1 MTLAELFSSF
11 RRPQSVRQAL
21 LWGVLT
27 VVLIGFVAGLATVGY
42 LLQDL
47 PPITGLHEYQPSL
60 VTRVYSADKQV
71 IGQFFVE
78 RRILVPLE
86 KIPRYLVNAVV
97 AIEDSRFFEHRGL
110 DFVGIARA
118 AITNLVS
125 GKIRQGASTIT
136 QQLARSLF
144 LSPKRDY
151 ERKAK
156 EALLALKMEQVL
168 GKEQILELY
177 LNQIYFGHGAY
188 GVQSAAQ
195 TYFGKEVGQLT
206 VAEAAYLAGLPKGP
220 ADYSPYYHPEA
231 SKKRQATVLRRMVE
245 ERFITTAE
253 AETAMAEAVAFRRQT
268 RDEPAPY
275 FVENVR
281 QRLMATYGEAM
292 VYKGGLQVYTTLSL
306 PEQQVATTVLLEG
319 LRQLDKRQGYR
330 GPLRRGVSPDEFSAK
345 LVGSGASA
353 DPALRP
359 GEIIEAV
366 VSKVGKDGLT
376 VLARGLTGRIAADD
390 VMWARRKLKGPD
402 PVKNVKDTG
411 VKTPGE
417 LFKVG
422 DVIEVSL
429 KKMVGDVAQMTLEQT
444 PLVEG
449 AMLSLDPRTGAVRT
463 MIGGYDFLRSEYN
476 RATAA
481 RRQPGSAFKPMIYA
495 AAINQGLSPG
505 TPIVD
510 SGVVYN
516 ENDPDLVWRH
526 ENYDQKFEGLIT
538 LRESLAQSR
547 NAATVRLLEK
557 IGINPVLDL
566 AQNLGVTSP
575 LASDL
580 TLALGSSGVTLQ
592 ELTAAYGTFF
602 NQGIRLEPYTVESV
616 LDSNGQVLEMHVP
629 EPRSVMSK
637 ESAYLIANM
646 MEDVIQR
653 GTGQAAKGM
662 GRPLAG
668 KTGTTN
674 DFTDAWFVGGAPNL
688 DEVHEGRA
696 GVFTGDALHHAGRDR
711 GGQDRPRHRP
721 AGAGWVGS
729 RHRRGV
735 SQGDRGDEARRNE
748 ILALAVLP
756 IRPDVARKKGTGR
769 RGRVA
774 CPLFCLAVGV
784 LVLFVPGH
792 LDGFENFLVGLPH
805 IADEPRNFGH
815 PPMEIGEPDRQRIG
829 VGVPLH
835 ELKRDLFGVIP
846 V

>member
-253 AETAMAEAVAFRRQT
+253 AETAMAEDVAFRRQT

-275 FVENVR
+275 FVEHVR

-353 DPALRP
+353 DPPLRP

-390 VMWARRKLKGPD
+390 VMWARRRLKGPD
-402 PVKNVKDTG
+402 PVKHVKDTG
-411 VKTPGE
+411 AKTPVE

-476 RATAA
+476 RATSA

-495 AAINQGLSPG
+495 AAINEGLSPG

-516 ENDPDLVWRH
+516 ENDPDLVWRP

-602 NQGIRLEPYTVESV
+602 NQGIRLEPYTIESV

-653 GTGQAAKGM
+653 GTGQAAKG
-662 GRPLAG
+662 
-668 KTGTTN
+668 
-674 DFTDAWFVGGAPNL
+674 
-688 DEVHEGRA
+688 
-696 GVFTGDALHHAGRDR
+696 
-711 GGQDRPRHRP
+711 
-721 AGAGWVGS
+721 
-729 RHRRGV
+729 
-735 SQGDRGDEARRNE
+735 
-748 ILALAVLP
+748 
-756 IRPDVARKKGTGR
+756 
-769 RGRVA
+769 
-774 CPLFCLAVGV
+774 
-784 LVLFVPGH
+784 
-792 LDGFENFLVGLPH
+792 
-805 IADEPRNFGH
+805 
-815 PPMEIGEPDRQRIG
+815 
-829 VGVPLH
+829 
-835 ELKRDLFGVIP
+835 
-846 V
+846 

>member
-1 MTLAELFSSF
+1 MGHPCARSGMSLAELFSSF
-11 RRPQSVRQAL
+11 QRPQSVWKAM
-21 LWGVLT
+21 LWGVVT
-27 VVLIGFVAGLATVGY
+27 VVLFRSLAGLATVGY
-42 LLQDL
+42 LLHDL
-47 PPITGLHEYQPSL
+47 PPITGRHEYQPSL
-60 VTRVYSADKQV
+60 VTRVYSSDKQV

-86 KIPRYLVNAVV
+86 KIPRHFVNAVV

-110 DFVGIARA
+110 DFIGIARA
-118 AITNLVS
+118 AITNLLS

-144 LSPKRDY
+144 LSPKRDF

-156 EALLALKMEQVL
+156 EALLALKMEQIL

-188 GVQSAAQ
+188 GVQAAAQ
-195 TYFGKEVGQLT
+195 TYYGKDVGQVTL
-206 VAEAAYLAGLPKGP
+206 AEAAYLAGLPKGP

-245 ERFITTAE
+245 ERFITPAE
-253 AETAMAEAVAFRRQT
+253 AEGATAEDVPFRRQT

-275 FVENVR
+275 FVEHIR

-306 PEQQVATTVLLEG
+306 PEQQVATAVLQEG

-330 GPLRRGVSPDEFSAK
+330 GPLRRGVSPDEFSTK
-345 LVGSGASA
+345 RVSSGASA
-353 DPALRP
+353 DAPLRP

-366 VSKVGKDGLT
+366 VAKVGKDELT
-376 VLARGLTGRIAADD
+376 VLARGLTGRIAAGDL
-390 VMWARRKLKGPD
+390 MWARRRLKGPD
-402 PVKNVKDTG
+402 PIKHVKDTG
-411 VKTPGE
+411 AKTPGE

-449 AMLSLDPRTGAVRT
+449 ALLSLDPRTGAVRA

-476 RATAA
+476 RATSA

-495 AAINQGLSPG
+495 AALNQGLSPG

-516 ENDPDLVWRH
+516 ENDPDLVWRP

-538 LRESLAQSR
+538 LRQSLAQSR
-547 NAATVRLLEK
+547 NAATVRLPEK
-557 IGINPVLDL
+557 IVINPVLDL
-566 AQNLGVTSP
+566 AQNLGITAP
-575 LASDL
+575 LANDL

-602 NQGIRLEPYTVESV
+602 NQGIRLEPYTIESV

-629 EPRSVMSK
+629 DPRAVMTK

-653 GTGQAAKGM
+653 GTGQAAKDM
-662 GRPLAG
+662 GRTLAG

-674 DFTDAWFVGGAPNL
+674 DSTAAWIV
-688 DEVHEGRA
+688 
-696 GVFTGDALHHAGRDR
+696 GRD
-711 GGQDRPRHRP
+711 
-721 AGAGWVGS
+721 
-729 RHRRGV
+729 
-735 SQGDRGDEARRNE
+735 
-748 ILALAVLP
+748 
-756 IRPDVARKKGTGR
+756 
-769 RGRVA
+769 
-774 CPLFCLAVGV
+774 
-784 LVLFVPGH
+784 
-792 LDGFENFLVGLPH
+792 
-805 IADEPRNFGH
+805 
-815 PPMEIGEPDRQRIG
+815 
-829 VGVPLH
+829 
-835 ELKRDLFGVIP
+835 
-846 V
+846 

>member
-1 MTLAELFSSF
+1 MTFAERFSQLLQHLLRNLLQ
-11 RRPQSVRQAL
+11 RRQSVWKAL
-21 LWGVLT
+21 LWGAVT
-27 VVLIGFVAGLATVGY
+27 VVVIGFVAGLVTVGY

-78 RRILVPLE
+78 RRILVPLD
-86 KIPRYLVNAVV
+86 KIPRQLVNALV

-118 AITNLVS
+118 AITNLAS

-144 LSPKRDY
+144 LSPKRDF

-156 EALLALKMEQVL
+156 EALLALKMEQIL

-188 GVQSAAQ
+188 GVQSAAH
-195 TYFGKEVGQLT
+195 TYFGKDVGEITL
-206 VAEAAYLAGLPKGP
+206 AEAAYLAGLPKGP
-220 ADYSPYYHPEA
+220 ADYSPYYHPDA

-253 AETAMAEAVAFRRQT
+253 ADAATAAEVQFKRLT

-275 FVENVR
+275 FVEHIR

-306 PEQQVATTVLLEG
+306 PEQQTATTILEQG
-319 LRQLDKRQGYR
+319 LRELDKRQGYR
-330 GPLRRGVSPDEFSAK
+330 GPLRRSASPGEFSVK
-345 LVGSGASA
+345 RVNSGASA
-353 DPALRP
+353 DAASRP
-359 GEIIEAV
+359 GGIIEAV
-366 VSKVGKDGLT
+366 VTRVEKDGLT
-376 VLARGLTGRIAADD
+376 VLARGLTGQIATDD
-390 VMWARRKLKGPD
+390 LIWARRRLKGPD
-402 PVKNVKDTG
+402 PIKHVKDTG
-411 VKTPGE
+411 AKTPDE
-417 LFKVG
+417 LFNIG
-422 DVIEVSL
+422 DVIEVRV
-429 KKMVGDVAQMTLEQT
+429 KKMVGNVAQMTLEQT

-449 AMLSLDPRTGAVRT
+449 ALLSLDPRTGAVRV
-463 MIGGYDFLRSEYN
+463 MIGGYDFQRSEYN
-476 RATAA
+476 RATSA

-495 AAINQGLSPG
+495 AAVNQGLSPG

-516 ENDPDLVWRH
+516 ENDADLVWRP
-526 ENYDQKFEGLIT
+526 ENYDQQFYGLST
-538 LRESLAQSR
+538 LRESLVHSR

-557 IGINPVLDL
+557 ISIPPVLDL
-566 AQNLGVTSP
+566 ARNLGITSP
-575 LASDL
+575 LANDL

-602 NQGIRLEPYTVESV
+602 NQGIRLEPYTIESV
-616 LDSNGQVLEMHVP
+616 LDANDKVLETHVP
-629 EPRSVMSK
+629 DPRAVMTK
-637 ESAYLIANM
+637 ESAYLITNM

-653 GTGQAAKGM
+653 GTAQAAKDM

-688 DEVHEGRA
+688 VT
-696 GVFTGDALHHAGRDR
+696 GV
-711 GGQDRPRHRP
+711 
-721 AGAGWVGS
+721 WVGFDEI
-729 RHRRGV
+729 RTL
-735 SQGDRGDEARRNE
+735 GDRETGSRAALPIWMNYMT
-748 ILALAVLP
+748 LALESLP
-756 IRPDVARKKGTGR
+756 VVPFTMPDGIVEVTIDPATGLLAPEGLDQAMVEVYVKGT
-769 RGRVA
+769 
-774 CPLFCLAVGV
+774 
-784 LVLFVPGH
+784 
-792 LDGFENFLVGLPH
+792 
-805 IADEPRNFGH
+805 EPTKHAEMKSSPSQFFKFDQ
-815 PPMEIGEPDRQRIG
+815 M
-829 VGVPLH
+829 
-835 ELKRDLFGVIP
+835 
-846 V
+846 

>member
-60 VTRVYSADKQV
+60 VSRVYSADKQV

-275 FVENVR
+275 FVEHVR

-353 DPALRP
+353 DPPLRP

-390 VMWARRKLKGPD
+390 VMWARRRLKGPD
-402 PVKNVKDTG
+402 PTKHVKDTG
-411 VKTPGE
+411 AKTPVE

-476 RATAA
+476 RATSA

-516 ENDPDLVWRH
+516 ENDPDLVWRP

-688 DEVHEGRA
+688 VT
-696 GVFTGDALHHAGRDR
+696 GV
-711 GGQDRPRHRP
+711 
-721 AGAGWVGS
+721 WVGFDEI
-729 RHRRGV
+729 RTL
-735 SQGDRGDEARRNE
+735 GDRESGAR
-748 ILALAVLP
+748 AALP
-756 IRPDVARKKGTGR
+756 IWMRYMKAALESLPVMPFTMPDGIVEVRIDPATGLLAPDGSDQGTVEVFL
-769 RGRVA
+769 RGT
-774 CPLFCLAVGV
+774 
-784 LVLFVPGH
+784 
-792 LDGFENFLVGLPH
+792 
-805 IADEPRNFGH
+805 EPTKHAEMKSSPSQFFQFDQ
-815 PPMEIGEPDRQRIG
+815 M
-829 VGVPLH
+829 
-835 ELKRDLFGVIP
+835 
-846 V
+846 